1 MNNLMIG
8 DSMKEM
14 QINLKEIS
22 NLFKKWNTVL
32 NQPHLVK
39 MTFEELLN
47 YENEV
52 SSTSDVVESDDSLT
66 YEPIIIKPKNNNLN
80 AQLIFLACF
89 LIVII
94 GCFIYFKFVK
104 QS

>member
-1 MNNLMIG
+1 
-8 DSMKEM
+8 MKEM
-14 QINLKEIS
+14 QVHLKEIS
-22 NLFKKWNTVL
+22 NLFKKWNAVL

-52 SSTSDVVESDDSLT
+52 FSSSDNVECDTSLT
-66 YEPIIIKPKNNNLN
+66 SKPIIIKPKNNNLN
-80 AQLIFLACF
+80 AQLIFLACV
-89 LIVII
+89 LIVAI
-94 GCFIYFKFVK
+94 GCYIYFKFVK

>member
-1 MNNLMIG
+1 
-8 DSMKEM
+8 
-14 QINLKEIS
+14 
-22 NLFKKWNTVL
+22 
-32 NQPHLVK
+32 

-52 SSTSDVVESDDSLT
+52 LSTSDNVECSDNSNFR
-66 YEPIIIKPKNNNLN
+66 PIITKPKNNNLN
-80 AQLIFLACF
+80 AQLIFLACV

-94 GCFIYFKFVK
+94 GCYIYFKFVK

>member
-1 MNNLMIG
+1 MIG
-8 DSMKEM
+8 DSMEEM
-14 QINLKEIS
+14 QNHLKEIS

-47 YENEV
+47 YENTV
-52 SSTSDVVESDDSLT
+52 SSTSDNVECDDSLT
-66 YEPIIIKPKNNNLN
+66 SEPIIIKPKNNNLN

-94 GCFIYFKFVK
+94 GCYIYFKFVK